1 MAILHIVR
9 YPDPVLREKAK
20 EVTKITPN
28 LKRMVQNM
36 AETMY
41 EAGGIGL
48 AAPQIGISK
57 RVIVIDLGEGLT
69 TLINPEILEAS
80 GKERGKEG
88 CLSFPGIWGEVDRA
102 LSVKVRGFDLKGEE
116 VYISAQGFLAR
127 ALQHEI
133 DHLDGIV
140 FTDRAVKVYKE

>member
-1 MAILHIVR
+1 MALLHIVR
-9 YPDPVLREKAK
+9 YPDPVLREKAR
-20 EVTKITPN
+20 EVTRITPN

-41 EAGGIGL
+41 DAKGIGL

-57 RVIVIDLGEGLT
+57 RVVIVDLGEGLT
-69 TLINPEILEAS
+69 TLINPVIVKTS
-80 GKERGKEG
+80 GKQRGKEG
-88 CLSFPGIWGEVDRA
+88 CLSFPGLWGDVDRA
-102 LSVKVRGFDLKGEE
+102 ESVEVRGLDLNGEE
-116 VYISAQGFLAR
+116 IYIAAQGYLAR

-140 FTDRAVKVYKE
+140 FTDRAVDVYKE